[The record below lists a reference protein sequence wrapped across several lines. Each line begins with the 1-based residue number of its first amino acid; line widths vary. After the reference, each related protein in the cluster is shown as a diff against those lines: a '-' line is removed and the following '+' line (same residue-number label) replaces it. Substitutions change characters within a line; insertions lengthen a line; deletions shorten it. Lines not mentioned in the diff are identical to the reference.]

1 MTSLILRHLSG
12 SKANQESVFSEEELA
27 APITLGRDPA
37 SRLSFGEADDAA
49 SRNHARLERTP
60 DGYKIVDLKSAN
72 GLFLNGARV
81 TGESV
86 LRHGDILQFGKGGPE
101 VSVKLDPPPVDQ
113 PKATRVVADYTPKA
127 TREMDTLTGQG
138 MATATGAATDTGAAG
153 AGRVGRAT
161 VERLIGEEK
170 KRSSRTTVNVVAA
183 VIAVAVAL
191 GAWQYYE
198 SRKRDEEAEKQRIA
212 LEVQR
217 KEAEKRA
224 AELSARANLAGNV
237 KQQYAAATVYLEV
250 AWRLTATQTGKQ
262 IYHGRFDFEDKG
274 KLPAYIRLAN
284 GSFEPLLVLDDSS
297 GARPIS
303 GTHTGSGFVV
313 SDNGL
318 ILTNRHVAAAW
329 YSTFELEF
337 PGVVVKVENGKL
349 KATEIIERPTDNLA
363 RWVPARSQFFNTQSV
378 SDNRSVTGKVD
389 AMMVT
394 FPNSKLRVPATLGTI
409 SPEHDVALVKIDAAA
424 GNLKKVDLRDSY
436 DTLKSG
442 DQIVVLGY
450 PGVSAKSYVI
460 TKSQDMF
467 VSKSD
472 VTAITDVSVNQGI
485 ISKMVRGKTG
495 AQPGEYLSE
504 TGDIYEMSV
513 NSAGGGNS
521 GGPVFDADMKVIGIY
536 SMGRS
541 RPGTSIS
548 GAVPIRY
555 GIELLDPTKAAVPSK

>member
-1 MTSLILRHLSG
+1 MSSLILRHLSG
-12 SKANQESVFSEEELA
+12 SKANQESVFTDDELA

-37 SRLSFGEADDAA
+37 NRLSFAEADDAA
-49 SRNHARLERTP
+49 SRHHARLERTAE
-60 DGYKIVDLKSAN
+60 GHRVIDLNSAN

-81 TGESV
+81 AGESV
-86 LRHGDILQFGKGGPE
+86 VRHGDILQFGKGGPE
-101 VSVKLDPPPVDQ
+101 LSVKLDPPPVDQ

-127 TREMDTLTGQG
+127 TREVGPAG
-138 MATATGAATDTGAAG
+138 GATIPGAVTEPGAS

-161 VERLIGEEK
+161 VERMIGEEK
-170 KRSSRTTVNVVAA
+170 QRSSRSVLNAVAA
-183 VIAVAVAL
+183 VLAVAFAL

-198 SRKRDEEAEKQRIA
+198 SRKRDEEAEKQRVA
-212 LEVQR
+212 LEAQR

-224 AELSARANLAGNV
+224 AELQARANLAGNV
-237 KQQYAAATVYLEV
+237 KQSYAAATVYLEV

-262 IYHGRFDFEDKG
+262 IYHGRVNFEDKG
-274 KLPAYIRLAN
+274 KLPAYIKLEN
-284 GSFEPLLVLDDSS
+284 GSFEPLLVLDDTS
-297 GARPIS
+297 GAKPIS

-329 YSTFELEF
+329 YSTFDLEF
-337 PGVVVKVENGKL
+337 PGVVVKLENGKL
-349 KATEIIERPTDNLA
+349 KPTGIIEQATTDTLR

-378 SDNRSVTGKVD
+378 SDNRTVTGKVD

-424 GNLKKVDLRDSY
+424 GNLKKVELRDSY

-460 TKSQDMF
+460 TKSQD
-467 VSKSD
+467 
-472 VTAITDVSVNQGI
+472 
-485 ISKMVRGKTG
+485 
-495 AQPGEYLSE
+495 
-504 TGDIYEMSV
+504 
-513 NSAGGGNS
+513 
-521 GGPVFDADMKVIGIY
+521 
-536 SMGRS
+536 
-541 RPGTSIS
+541 
-548 GAVPIRY
+548 
-555 GIELLDPTKAAVPSK
+555 

>member
-1 MTSLILRHLSG
+1 M
-12 SKANQESVFSEEELA
+12 
-27 APITLGRDPA
+27 
-37 SRLSFGEADDAA
+37 AA
-49 SRNHARLERTP
+49 SIS
-60 DGYKIVDLKSAN
+60 K
-72 GLFLNGARV
+72 
-81 TGESV
+81 
-86 LRHGDILQFGKGGPE
+86 
-101 VSVKLDPPPVDQ
+101 
-113 PKATRVVADYTPKA
+113 TRA
-127 TREMDTLTGQG
+127 
-138 MATATGAATDTGAAG
+138 
-153 AGRVGRAT
+153 
-161 VERLIGEEK
+161 
-170 KRSSRTTVNVVAA
+170 SC
-183 VIAVAVAL
+183 
-191 GAWQYYE
+191 
-198 SRKRDEEAEKQRIA
+198 
-212 LEVQR
+212 
-217 KEAEKRA
+217 
-224 AELSARANLAGNV
+224 
-237 KQQYAAATVYLEV
+237 
-250 AWRLTATQTGKQ
+250 
-262 IYHGRFDFEDKG
+262 
-274 KLPAYIRLAN
+274 PAYIRLAN

-467 VSKSD
+467 VSSATSRRSPTSPSTRASFPRWF
-472 VTAITDVSVNQGI
+472 VA
-485 ISKMVRGKTG
+485 RL
-495 AQPGEYLSE
+495 ALSRAN
-504 TGDIYEMSV
+504 TCPKP
-513 NSAGGGNS
+513 A
-521 GGPVFDADMKVIGIY
+521 
-536 SMGRS
+536 
-541 RPGTSIS
+541 TST
-548 GAVPIRY
+548 R
-555 GIELLDPTKAAVPSK
+555 